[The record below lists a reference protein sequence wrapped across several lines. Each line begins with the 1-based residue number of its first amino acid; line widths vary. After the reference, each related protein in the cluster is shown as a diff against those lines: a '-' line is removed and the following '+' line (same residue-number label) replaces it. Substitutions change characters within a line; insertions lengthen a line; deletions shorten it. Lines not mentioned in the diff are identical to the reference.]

1 VPGITSATR
10 PLDQMRT
17 RNKLALLIA
26 LAVALSMGALLGGA
40 LAERT
45 TEATAMRPAASAA
58 ERAAEA
64 ALSGYTSAG
73 QSDVE
78 SLEERIRESPRDAR
92 ALTLLGYGYLQR
104 WRETADASFLPRAGE
119 ALQRAQRLGPN
130 ETLALV
136 GLGSLAL
143 TQHEFRTALRYGR
156 EALRRAPASARP
168 LGVVGDA
175 LLELGRYDE
184 AFDTFERMNAV
195 KPNLASYARIAYARE
210 LLGDRPGAL
219 AAMRLA
225 VDASSGH
232 REPAAWAR
240 VEVAKLELGAGHL
253 RSAERELRAA
263 LALMPGYVFAL
274 EQLARVEAA
283 RGRLDRAIRLVDR
296 AAQAVPLPQL
306 VSLHGDLL
314 ARAGR
319 PAQARRQ
326 IATVSAIDRLLAAGG
341 IRTDLESAVFQADHL
356 IARRNLVARARAAR
370 AARPSVYGDDALGW
384 ALARTGR
391 CSEALPWLRRSL
403 RLGTQDALLFFHRG
417 YAEGCAGNEAGMRSW
432 YRKALAL
439 NPAFSVRWS
448 PVAQENA
455 A

>member
-1 VPGITSATR
+1 
-10 PLDQMRT
+10 MRT
-17 RNKLALLIA
+17 RTKVALLLALVGAI
-26 LAVALSMGALLGGA
+26 STGALLGGA
-40 LAERT
+40 LVERT
-45 TEATAMRPAASAA
+45 ADGTATRQPALAA
-58 ERAAEA
+58 ESAAEA
-64 ALSGYTSAG
+64 ALAGYASAG
-73 QSDVE
+73 QTDVE
-78 SLEERIRESPRDAR
+78 SLEATVRESPRNAR

-119 ALQRAQRLGPN
+119 ALERARRLAPDDA
-130 ETLALV
+130 LVLV

-156 EALRRAPASARP
+156 DAQRLAPASGRP

-184 AFDTFERMNAV
+184 AFRAFERMNAL

-210 LLGDRPGAL
+210 LLGDRQGAL
-219 AAMRLA
+219 SAMRLA
-225 VDASSGH
+225 VDASSGQ

-240 VEVAKLELGAGHL
+240 VEVAKLELAQGRLASAG
-253 RSAERELRAA
+253 RELRAA
-263 LALMPGYVFAL
+263 LHLMPGYVFAV

-283 RGRLDRAIRLVDR
+283 RGRIERAARLAGR

-319 PAQARRQ
+319 PRQAQRQ
-326 IATVSAIDRLLAAGG
+326 LATVSAIDRILAAGG

-356 IARRNLVARARAAR
+356 IARQGLVARARVAR

-391 CSEALPWLRRSL
+391 CSEAIPWLHRSL
-403 RLGTQDALLFFHRG
+403 RLGTKDALLFFHHG
-417 YAEGCAGNEAGMRSW
+417 YAEGCAGDHAAMRTW
-432 YRKALAL
+432 YAKALAL
-439 NPAFSVRWS
+439 NPGFSVRWS
-448 PVAQENA
+448 PVARRALAHLPGEGQA
-455 A
+455 